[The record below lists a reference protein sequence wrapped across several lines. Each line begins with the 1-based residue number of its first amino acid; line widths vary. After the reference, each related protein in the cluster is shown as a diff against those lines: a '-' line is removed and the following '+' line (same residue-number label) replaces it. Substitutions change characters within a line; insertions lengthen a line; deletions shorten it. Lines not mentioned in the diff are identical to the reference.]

1 MNDENNAGVVPSA
14 GNQIARTETIF
25 YDARDFP
32 VEREMSATVNTNAS
46 KPLTQEET
54 QYFSASTSMSSND
67 DDMACTSSDISTSTI
82 AQHFETSTGRSSG
95 TKGFQFHFQFP
106 TLPFRFPTLPSGELV
121 TNMDEDKDT
130 NTCMPCS
137 ETPCGDNTIEDG
149 SRTPMSYSGV
159 ETENPWAER
168 SDSLGM
174 GMRNDGESDMLE
186 SNVNPKKNKRSTHS
200 PFDPNEKNQSQSKR
214 QKPGQDIIIDVGLSM
229 IYSLSNLTDYI
240 VEIDETENTA

>member
-1 MNDENNAGVVPSA
+1 MNDENNAGVIPSA
-14 GNQIARTETIF
+14 GNQIARTETMF
-25 YDARDFP
+25 YDAREFP

-54 QYFSASTSMSSND
+54 QHSPAPTSMSSND
-67 DDMACTSSDISTSTI
+67 DDMARTSSDISASTI
-82 AQHFETSTGRSSG
+82 AQHFETSAGRSSG
-95 TKGFQFHFQFP
+95 TKGFQFQF
-106 TLPFRFPTLPSGELV
+106 TVPFRFPTLPSGELV
-121 TNMDEDKDT
+121 ANMDEDKDT

-137 ETPCGDNTIEDG
+137 ETPCGDDTIEDG

-159 ETENPWAER
+159 ETENPWAET

-186 SNVNPKKNKRSTHS
+186 SSVNPKKNKRSTHS
-200 PFDPNEKNQSQSKR
+200 PFDSNEKNQSQSKKR
-214 QKPGQDIIIDVGLSM
+214 QKPGQDIITDVGLSM

-240 VEIDETENTA
+240 VEIDETENAA